1 MTLMKRSSN
10 LMPGFFFDDFLGRD
24 WFNDEMNTTL
34 PSVNIHENGDEYHV
48 ELAAPG
54 MKKKDFNV
62 ELEDQVLK
70 ISYEKK
76 EENEE
81 KDKEGKYT
89 KREFNYSSFER
100 SFMLPKSVEHDKI
113 QGEYKDGILRL
124 RIPKKE
130 EAKNKPHRMIEIK

>member
-1 MTLMKRSSN
+1 
-10 LMPGFFFDDFLGRD
+10 MPGFFFDDFFGRD
-24 WFNDEMNTTL
+24 WFNDEMQNSTL
-34 PSVNIHENGDEYHV
+34 PAVNIHEDGNEYHV

-62 ELEDQVLK
+62 ELEDQMLK

-81 KDKEGKYT
+81 KNKDGKYT
-89 KREFNYSSFER
+89 KREFNYTSFER
-100 SFMLPKSVEHDKI
+100 SFMLPKSVEQEKI
-113 QGEYKDGILRL
+113 KGEYKDGILTL

-130 EAKNKPHRMIEIK
+130 EAKNKPARMIEIS

>member
-24 WFNDEMNTTL
+24 WFNDEMNSTL
-34 PSVNIHENGDEYHV
+34 PSVNIHENGDSYHV

-62 ELEDQVLK
+62 VLEDQVLK

-100 SFMLPKSVEHDKI
+100 SFMLPKSVEQDKI

-124 RIPKKE
+124 NIPKKE